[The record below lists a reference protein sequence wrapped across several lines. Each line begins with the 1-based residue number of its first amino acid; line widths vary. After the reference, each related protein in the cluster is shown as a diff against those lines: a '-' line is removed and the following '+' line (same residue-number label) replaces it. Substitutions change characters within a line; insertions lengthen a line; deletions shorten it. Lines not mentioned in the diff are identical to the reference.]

1 MTWLLPTRSWAYL
14 GVMKILGIS
23 FIVFGLFWSI
33 AGFLAYASDIQLGI
47 AVGGIN
53 MVGLGIVMVKLSDM
67 TLNKE

>member
-1 MTWLLPTRSWAYL
+1 
-14 GVMKILGIS
+14 MKTLGIS
-23 FIVFGLFWSI
+23 FIVFGVFWTF
-33 AGFLAYASDIQLGI
+33 AGFLSAASDIQLGL